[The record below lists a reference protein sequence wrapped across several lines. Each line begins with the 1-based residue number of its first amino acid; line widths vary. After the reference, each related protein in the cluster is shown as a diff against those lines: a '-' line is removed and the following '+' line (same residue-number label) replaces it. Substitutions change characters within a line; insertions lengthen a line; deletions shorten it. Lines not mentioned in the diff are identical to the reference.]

1 MNMLTRFGGILEN
14 NAQEAT
20 LDDFWAINLD
30 KLDGWNCLHR
40 SEIVWSQEANSDDEE
55 GPSSSD
61 SSGFSTEEEEEGVPE
76 ETVRAARKDVFLGF
90 PQYVE
95 AVDTGP
101 SEAEKVGFSHCLKFT
116 LDLLLGG
123 ASKEGR
129 QVYGSSKSSGKD
141 HRRRAI

>member
-1 MNMLTRFGGILEN
+1 MCTRFGGILEN

-55 GPSSSD
+55 GPSNSD
-61 SSGFSTEEEEEGVPE
+61 SSGFSTEEEEEGIPE

-90 PQYVE
+90 PQYAAV
-95 AVDTGP
+95 VDTGP
-101 SEAEKVGFSHCLKFT
+101 SEAEKVGILSLFEVHP
-116 LDLLLGG
+116 DLSLGG

-129 QVYGSSKSSGKD
+129 QVYSSSKSSGKD
-141 HRRRAI
+141 HRPRAIRC